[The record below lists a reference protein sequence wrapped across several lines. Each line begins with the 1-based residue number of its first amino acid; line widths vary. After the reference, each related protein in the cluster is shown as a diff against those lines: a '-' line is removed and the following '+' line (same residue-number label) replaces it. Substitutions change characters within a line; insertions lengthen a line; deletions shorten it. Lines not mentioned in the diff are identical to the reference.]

1 MKYRIICDDC
11 EVESV
16 VHLIYDEKPNHCP
29 YCGSELT
36 DDEEFWKGCQSCV
49 NYDILTKKERKNCLC
64 TAMLFE
70 PKKKKPKWNFL
81 ESLNIIKRLKRIKEK
96 NYLKKFSQLFKSKK
110 NLKSV

>member
-36 DDEEFWKGCQSCV
+36 DDEVSE
-49 NYDILTKKERKNCLC
+49 YDTACLC
-64 TAMLFE
+64 D
-70 PKKKKPKWNFL
+70 
-81 ESLNIIKRLKRIKEK
+81 
-96 NYLKKFSQLFKSKK
+96 
-110 NLKSV
+110 

>member
-36 DDEEFWKGCQSCV
+36 DDEVSE
-49 NYDILTKKERKNCLC
+49 YDAGCLC
-64 TAMLFE
+64 D
-70 PKKKKPKWNFL
+70 
-81 ESLNIIKRLKRIKEK
+81 
-96 NYLKKFSQLFKSKK
+96 
-110 NLKSV
+110 